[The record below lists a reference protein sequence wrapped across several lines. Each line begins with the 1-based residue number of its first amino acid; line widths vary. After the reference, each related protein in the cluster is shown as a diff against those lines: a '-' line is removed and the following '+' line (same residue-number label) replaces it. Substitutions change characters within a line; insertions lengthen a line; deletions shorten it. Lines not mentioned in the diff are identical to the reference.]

1 VNKVFDLAKTQLE
14 RGVTLIEASAGTG
27 KTFSL
32 AGLILRLVAEE
43 YFDIKEILAVT
54 FTIAATAELKERI
67 RERLHDALR
76 QLREGKSSDE
86 ILIRTLVREDLQK
99 SIHAIDLALQSFD
112 EAQVFTIHSFC
123 QQILQDYAFESGAS
137 FDGELVPDPTPL
149 YGEVA
154 MDFWRVRLDTA
165 SPLICAVLMA
175 WQCSP
180 TKWSKLLERIRNH
193 PDVAFIPPAGK
204 ESFVDLTKTIER
216 SVEEIRTEWKR
227 KHSEIKEIL
236 EHDSNL
242 LRSQQYFNADRVA
255 ELLLKIAEACGEF
268 DSADP
273 LCFKALED
281 VSSEAIKVGTKNN
294 QTPPKHR
301 FFELCTIFA
310 SSVQTLLLRFTYDFL
325 AYAEKELHRRKAQT
339 NTVNFDDLVL
349 ALRRAL
355 MGPSADRLAMAI
367 GAKYRAVL
375 VDEFQDTDP
384 AQYEIFQRVFG
395 SGKHHLY
402 YIGDPKQ
409 AIYGFRGADV
419 FTYLGAAHDAR
430 RTLTL
435 GTNWRSEW
443 RLVSAVNALFQ
454 QREDPFILQGISYH
468 RIEAA
473 SDPTFPM
480 LTDLPKAATAP
491 LSLRF
496 VASTRD
502 DGEAMN
508 KPQSTTAVCDA
519 VAADIKRLL
528 ASSARLVSPTASR
541 KLGLGHM
548 AVLVRTNDQAQQM
561 QEVLTRQNIRA
572 IMQSEQSVFASDEAA
587 ELHDFLRGLLDPA
600 REKAFKRALIT
611 SIIALNGDEL
621 LQLEGNEPE
630 RQRWLDK
637 FFEWRTRWSTECFI
651 AAFRQVIVEQKLRAR
666 LVDTDGGE
674 RRLTNFLHLGE
685 LLHGAETTLR
695 LKPDALVDW
704 LAKQRKSSRVSQ
716 DEFQLRLES
725 DSDAVQ
731 VVTVHKAK
739 GLQYPVVFCPFTWTS
754 ADSNWWDE
762 LQFHDR
768 DKADKLTFSLR
779 GTAAGSAQQKQ
790 WASEERTSEEVRML
804 YVAITR
810 ARNRCN
816 VYVPDYRSVHESAL
830 ALLFKPAARNDLPKA
845 LARLADKNREY
856 ISFST
861 VKDTDSVERGP
872 ESEAA
877 QLAARAF
884 TARIDRTAMI
894 ASFSG
899 LNTGRIEL
907 EEQEPEITD
916 APEVVVE
923 EEVGTG
929 NGIFD
934 FARGARAGDFFHA
947 VLERLDFVQ
956 PDLEPL
962 VDEQLLWHG
971 FAGTKCRDALLSTL
985 TQLLE
990 VELEPGMALRQVSKA
1005 ARLSELEFTYRLK
1018 RLDPA
1023 GLAALFKRSSDLSK
1037 RFIGN
1042 LERLRFDPVEG
1053 YLRGFIDLFFEFG
1066 GRYFVV
1072 DWKSNWLGNRISDY
1086 GATGMQRAMLDH
1098 NYFLQAQ
1105 LYVLAADLFLQN
1117 QIPNY
1122 DYERD
1127 FGGVFYLF
1135 LRGIDRKNPKSGVYT
1150 QRPTQTVVKLLREL
1164 AA

>member
-1 VNKVFDLAKTQLE
+1 VNSVFDVTTTPLE
-14 RGVTLIEASAGTG
+14 RGITLIEASAGTG

-32 AGLILRLVAEE
+32 AGLILRLIAEQHLR
-43 YFDIKEILAVT
+43 IQEILAVT
-54 FTIAATAELKERI
+54 YTIAATAELKERI
-67 RERLHDALR
+67 RERLHDAL
-76 QLREGKSSDE
+76 QHLREGKSTDE
-86 ILIRTLVREDLQK
+86 ILIRVLAREDLEK

-112 EAQVFTIHSFC
+112 EAHVFTIHSFC
-123 QQILQDYAFESGAS
+123 QRILQDYAFESGTS
-137 FDGELVPDPTPL
+137 FDGQLVPDPTAL
-149 YGEVA
+149 YVEVG
-154 MDFWRVRLDTA
+154 MDFWRVQLDTA

-180 TKWSKLLERIRNH
+180 AEWTELLERIRNH
-193 PDVAFIPPAGK
+193 PDLAFIPPAG
-204 ESFVDLTKTIER
+204 SDNFVDLTKTIER
-216 SVEEIRTEWKR
+216 SADEIRAEWKS
-227 KHSEIKEIL
+227 KESEIKKIL
-236 EHDSNL
+236 ENDPNL
-242 LRSQQYFNADRVA
+242 SRSQQHFHADRVA
-255 ELLLKIAEACGEF
+255 ELLLKIAEACGDF

-281 VSSEAIKVGTKNN
+281 VSSEAIKAGTKTNH
-294 QTPPKHR
+294 TPPKHR
-301 FFELCTIFA
+301 FFELCTTFA
-310 SSVQTLLLRFTYDFL
+310 RSVQTLFLRLTYDFL
-325 AYAEKELHRRKAQT
+325 EYAGKEIPLRKARS
-339 NTVNFDDLVL
+339 NTINFDDLVL

-355 MGPSADRLAMAI
+355 DGPSAERLSKAI

-384 AQYEIFQRVFG
+384 PQYEIFRRVFG
-395 SGKHHLY
+395 GGEHHLY

-419 FTYLGAAHDAR
+419 FTYLGATHDVNK
-430 RTLTL
+430 TLTL
-435 GTNWRSEW
+435 GTNWRSEQ
-443 RLVSAVNALFQ
+443 RLVNAVNALFQ
-454 QREDPFILQGISYH
+454 QREDPFILEGISHH
-468 RIEAA
+468 RIAA
-473 SDPTFPM
+473 ATHPSFPI
-480 LTDLPKAATAP
+480 LTGLPKAATAP
-491 LSLRF
+491 LSLRS

-508 KPQSTTAVCDA
+508 KAQATTAVCEA
-519 VAADIKRLL
+519 VVADIKRIQ
-528 ASSARLVSPTASR
+528 ASDAQLGPR
-541 KLGLGHM
+541 KLGLGDM
-548 AVLVRTNDQAQQM
+548 AVLVRTNAQAQQM
-561 QEVLTRQNIRA
+561 QKVLRRHNIRA

-600 REKAFKRALIT
+600 REKAFKGALIT
-611 SIIALNGDEL
+611 SIIALNGDDL
-621 LQLEGNEPE
+621 LQLEVNEPE

-637 FFEWRTRWSTECFI
+637 FFEWRTRWSTQCFI
-651 AAFRQVIVEQKLRAR
+651 AAFRQVVVEQKLRAR
-666 LVDTDGGE
+666 LVQGEGGE
-674 RRLTNFLHLGE
+674 RRLTNFLHLAE

-704 LAKQRKSSRVSQ
+704 LAKQRKSSRVAQ

-739 GLQYPVVFCPFTWTS
+739 GLQYPVVFCPFTWAS

-768 DKADKLTFSLR
+768 NKADTLTFSLH
-779 GTAAGSAQQKQ
+779 GTAAGSDEQKR
-790 WASEERTSEEVRML
+790 WASEERISEEIRML

-816 VYVPDYRSVHESAL
+816 VYVPDYQSVGQSAL
-830 ALLFKPAARNDLPKA
+830 AFLFKPPERNDLPKTF
-845 LARLADKNREY
+845 ARLADEMPDC

-861 VKDTDSVERGP
+861 VKDMGSVERGP
-872 ESEAA
+872 EPEAT
-877 QLAARAF
+877 QLAARTF
-884 TARIDRTAMI
+884 TGRIDPTAMI

-916 APEVVVE
+916 APELVVE
-923 EEVGTG
+923 EEVVTG
-929 NGIFD
+929 NSIFD

-956 PDLEPL
+956 PDLERL

-971 FAGTKCRDALLSTL
+971 FAGTKCRDAILSTL
-985 TQLLE
+985 KQLLE
-990 VELEPGMALRQVSKA
+990 VELEPGMALRQISKA

-1023 GLAALFKRSSDLSK
+1023 GLAALFKRSGSLPK
-1037 RFIGN
+1037 PFIGN

-1053 YLRGFIDLFFEFG
+1053 YLRGFIDLFFQCG
-1066 GRYFVV
+1066 ARYFVV

-1086 GATGMQRAMLDH
+1086 GSAGMQRAMLDH
-1098 NYFLQAQ
+1098 NYFLQAH

-1117 QIPNY
+1117 RITNY
-1122 DYERD
+1122 NYERD

-1135 LRGIDRKNPKSGVYT
+1135 LRGIDGKNIKSGVYM
-1150 QRPTQTVVKLLREL
+1150 QRPTQRVVELLREL